1 MLERAGVELRI
12 PQGLPDQFSTTV
24 GEPAEPAAVVLLRGR
39 LFADRLAVLGRVE
52 LVGGKLLQFLVPGE
66 QFHLAVAD
74 LCRLLFPA
82 GDLVVDPEGVIGGT
96 HHQKHRR
103 RRIDPVAARQ
113 VVLREGPNLHRL
125 RRDAEWC
132 RRECSDRF
140 ERFRLRAAGCQQAH
154 APGAVALPRHGRGTA
169 STADPLDANPL
180 HAKIVPR
187 HKTEPHRFGFQ
198 EHGPARQAVDGDR
211 RRLVVTGRHAHDER
225 LATGEPQ
232 AVLPCDR
239 DIA

>member
-1 MLERAGVELRI
+1 MLERASVELWI
-12 PQGLPDQFSTTV
+12 PQGLPDQFSTAV
-24 GEPAEPAAVVLLRGR
+24 GEPAEPAAVALLRSR
-39 LFADRLAVLGRVE
+39 LLTDRLAVLGRVE
-52 LVGGKLLQFLVPGE
+52 LVGREFLQFLVPGE

-74 LCRLLFPA
+74 FRRLLFPA

-96 HHQKHRR
+96 HHEKHRR
-103 RRIDPVAARQ
+103 RRIDPVAARK
-113 VVLREGPNLHRL
+113 VVLSEGPNLHRL
-125 RRDAEWC
+125 RRDAELC

-140 ERFRLRAAGCQQAH
+140 ERFRLRAAGCQQAL

-169 STADPLDANPL
+169 STADPLDADPL

-187 HKTEPHRFGFQ
+187 LEAEPHRFGFQ
-198 EHGPARQAVDGDR
+198 EHGPARQAVDHDR

-232 AVLPCDR
+232 AVLPFDG